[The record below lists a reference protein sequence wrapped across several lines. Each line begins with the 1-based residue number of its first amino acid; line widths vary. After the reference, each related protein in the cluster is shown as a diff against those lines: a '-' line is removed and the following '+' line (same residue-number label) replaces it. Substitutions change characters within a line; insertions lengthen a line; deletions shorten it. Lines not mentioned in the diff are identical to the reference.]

1 MEKETSDST
10 KAVSGQRGPASHER
24 RIQIIESANEHFR
37 KNGYRKTSVA
47 DLAKAIG
54 VSSAYV
60 YRFFESKQAIGEAIC
75 GMALGKINAAMH
87 EVANSELSASNRLR
101 KLYTTL
107 LDKGLEIFFNERKL
121 HEIAIEAAENRWC
134 ATTHYHETKYQVVTK
149 ILQDGR
155 ASGEFERKTPLDE
168 VVMAIVETLYPF
180 SHPILLQQS
189 EPEVLHQRAVAVSN
203 LVLRSLAP

>member
-1 MEKETSDST
+1 
-10 KAVSGQRGPASHER
+10 
-24 RIQIIESANEHFR
+24 
-37 KNGYRKTSVA
+37 VA

-75 GMALGKINAAMH
+75 GLALGKINTAMH
-87 EVANSELSASNRLR
+87 EVANSDMSASNRLR

-134 ATTHYHETKYQVVTK
+134 ATTQYHETKYQVVTK

>member
-1 MEKETSDST
+1 MKKETLDS
-10 KAVSGQRGPASHER
+10 AQSASGQRGPASHER

-37 KNGYRKTSVA
+37 IYGYKKTSVA

-60 YRFFESKQAIGEAIC
+60 YRFFDSKQAIGEAIC
-75 GMALGKINAAMH
+75 SMALGKIITAMH
-87 EVANSELSASNRLR
+87 EVANSDMSASNRLR
-101 KLYTTL
+101 NLYTTL
-107 LDKGLEIFFNERKL
+107 LEKGLEIFFNERKL
-121 HEIAIEAAENRWC
+121 HEITVAAVEERWC
-134 ATTHYHETKYQVVTK
+134 ATTQFHETKYEVITK

-180 SHPILLQQS
+180 SHPILLEQS
-189 EPEVLHQRAVAVSN
+189 EPDVLRQSAIAVTN

>member
-1 MEKETSDST
+1 
-10 KAVSGQRGPASHER
+10 
-24 RIQIIESANEHFR
+24 
-37 KNGYRKTSVA
+37 
-47 DLAKAIG
+47 
-54 VSSAYV
+54 
-60 YRFFESKQAIGEAIC
+60 
-75 GMALGKINAAMH
+75 MALGKIITAMH
-87 EVANSELSASNRLR
+87 EVANSDMSASNRLR
-101 KLYTTL
+101 TLYATL

-121 HEIAIEAAENRWC
+121 HEITIAAVEERWC
-134 ATTHYHETKYQVVTK
+134 VTTQYHETKYEVITK

-189 EPEVLHQRAVAVSN
+189 EPDVLHQRAIAVSN

>member
-10 KAVSGQRGPASHER
+10 KSVSGQRGPASHER

-75 GMALGKINAAMH
+75 GLALGKINAAMH

-134 ATTHYHETKYQVVTK
+134 ATTQYHETKYQVVTK

-189 EPEVLHQRAVAVSN
+189 EPDELHQRAVAVSA

>member
-1 MEKETSDST
+1 MEKEISDTT

-24 RIQIIESANEHFR
+24 RIQIIESAREHFR
-37 KNGYRKTSVA
+37 KNGYKKTSVA

-75 GMALGKINAAMH
+75 GIATGKIITAMH
-87 EVANSELSASNRLR
+87 EVANSDMSASNRLR
-101 KLYTTL
+101 KLYTTM
-107 LDKGLEIFFNERKL
+107 LDKGLEIFFNERKV
-121 HEIAIEAAENRWC
+121 HEIAIASVEGQWSTAIK
-134 ATTHYHETKYQVVTK
+134 YHEAKYEVITK
-149 ILQDGR
+149 IVQDGR

-189 EPEVLHQRAVAVSN
+189 EPDVLHQRAIAVSN